1 MRSLLEQVRA
11 AAPTTAAAVDSPKSP
26 RTVVVSGGES
36 EEVNALRSELDS
48 LRTDLAKAATRRVAA
63 DDQIADSVTL
73 APIPAEVP
81 PLSLSCRPTV
91 DMEKLK
97 MMLISTNS
105 DDSTMAVTA
114 TKSKVGALGMVSG
127 SIRLTPF
134 PVLSSTTPTF
144 SEMCNASLLL
154 RREVLARRSRLRGLH
169 GTRIFADTL
178 SWWCGSL
185 SAKRPTLP
193 AQLG

>member
-36 EEVNALRSELDS
+36 EEVKALRSELDS

-63 DDQIADSVTL
+63 DDQTADSVTL

-81 PLSLSCRPTV
+81 PLSLNCRPTV

-97 MMLISTNS
+97 AMLISTDS

-114 TKSKVGALGMVSG
+114 TKSKVGALGMVSNQTSAFSG
-127 SIRLTPF
+127 PI
-134 PVLSSTTPTF
+134 LSPTVF
-144 SEMCNASLLL
+144 
-154 RREVLARRSRLRGLH
+154 
-169 GTRIFADTL
+169 
-178 SWWCGSL
+178 
-185 SAKRPTLP
+185 
-193 AQLG
+193 